1 MYPDTADKRHGRRMK
16 AEIVVGVKV
25 DTETRIAYT
34 VDLSRGGVRVC
45 SPLLFLRL
53 GEPVE
58 LIVRAGEERLLFP
71 GRVAREDGYH
81 HVDRIGRGA
90 TAFFIRITDAR
101 FSEFI
106 TDNYYI

>member
-1 MYPDTADKRHGRRMK
+1 MYPDAVEKRRGRRMK
-16 AEIVVGVKV
+16 AEIVVGVKS
-25 DTETRIAYT
+25 DAETKMAYT
-34 VDLSRGGVRVC
+34 IDLSRGGVRVC
-45 SPLLFLRL
+45 SPFLLLRL

-58 LIVRAGEERLLFP
+58 LIIPVGEKRFPFP
-71 GRVAREDGYH
+71 GRVTREDGYH
-81 HVDRIGRGA
+81 HVDRIRRGA